1 MRRIATASQH
11 RQYRYCQHDMIG
23 RVVQGRRTGDTKAR
37 VPGPVAAQALHRLH
51 LVNKTIVVL
60 PS

>member
-11 RQYRYCQHDMIG
+11 RQYRSRQHDMIA
-23 RVVQGRRTGDTKAR
+23 RVVRRRTGDTKAR
-37 VPGPVAAQALHRLH
+37 VPGPVPAHPLHSLH
-51 LVNKTIVVL
+51 LVKKAVVVL